1 MNVLIDASS
10 ITRKKA
16 GVGTYAKNL
25 IEQLIRI
32 HPGPHFFV
40 LAQDDDQELNFAGR
54 ENVTMLRVSAKWFR
68 KLPLRVLLEQAFLP
82 LLLVKNRID
91 VLHSLHYSF
100 PLVRFGTR
108 QVVTVHDMTF
118 FSMPEVHEFI
128 KIKYFRFFIRAA
140 ARLADRIVF
149 VSHSTWRDCLDR
161 LGPLR
166 GSCSVI
172 HLGKSDAFHP
182 GLDPVQVQ
190 QVRDKYGLQVNYI
203 LYIGTI
209 EPRKNLA
216 NLIRAFGSISQQHP
230 GLLLTIAGMKG
241 WMYDDLQEIIVR
253 LKLESRVIFTG
264 FVPEEDKPFLIAAA
278 RAFAYPSLYEGFGIP
293 VLEALACGV
302 PTLTSNVSSLPEV
315 AGDAAL
321 LVDPRNVESI
331 SLALERLL
339 SDNVLRDR
347 LRTESIA
354 QAAKFTWAKTAEET
368 LHAYQDVYPGNVS

>member
-25 IEQLIRI
+25 IEELIRI
-32 HPGPHFFV
+32 HPRPHLFV
-40 LAQDDDQELNFAGR
+40 LAQDDDQELNFAGHK
-54 ENVTMLRVSAKWFR
+54 NVTMLRVSAKWFR
-68 KLPLRVLLEQAFLP
+68 ILPLRVLLEQAFLP
-82 LLLVKNRID
+82 LLLLKNRID

-100 PLVRFGTR
+100 PLVRFGTK

-149 VSHSTWRDCLDR
+149 VSHSTSRDCLDR
-161 LGPLR
+161 LGPLH

-190 QVRDKYGLQVNYI
+190 QVRDKYGLQANYV

-264 FVPEEDKPFLIAAA
+264 FVPEDDKPFLIAAA

-331 SLALERLL
+331 SSALERLL

-347 LRTESIA
+347 LRTESIT

-368 LHAYQDVYPGNVS
+368 LHAYQDVYLGKVP